1 MTYAFVVECYSLKG
15 QEVTRMDNIVI
26 LFDEKKEPGQE
37 TANEIKRYL
46 ADAVRSVTIVSD
58 VSEIVKFDAD
68 IALVLGGDGTVIQA
82 AKKVAGT
89 ELPILGINF
98 GTLGFLTD
106 VERPRLHQALDALLH
121 GDYDKETRM
130 ALTCEIHQKDESRT
144 VGPVINEFVV
154 CKRDFGHMVTTSVYV
169 DDTYVDTYAA
179 DGILVSTPTGSTAYN
194 LSAQGPI
201 VAPNMEALIITP
213 ICPHS
218 LSKKPLIV
226 SSTCTIR
233 LKIDRTKATYD
244 DDASIR
250 GDGIL
255 LGEATTGDE
264 FIIRKADETFDMI
277 HVGEVNF
284 YDKMR
289 VKLG

>member
-1 MTYAFVVECYSLKG
+1 MES
-15 QEVTRMDNIVI
+15 IVI

-37 TANEIKRYL
+37 TANEIGRYL

-58 VSEIVKFDAD
+58 VSEIVKKDAD
-68 IALVLGGDGTVIQA
+68 IVLVLGGDGTVIQA
-82 AKKVAGT
+82 AKQVAGKD
-89 ELPILGINF
+89 LPILGINF
-98 GTLGFLTD
+98 GTLGFLTE
-106 VERPRLHQALDALLH
+106 VERPRLHQALDELLK
-121 GDYDKETRM
+121 GNYEIENRM
-130 ALTCEIHQKDESRT
+130 ALTCEIHQQEESRT

-233 LKIDRTKATYD
+233 LKIDRTKAAYD

-264 FIIRKADETFDMI
+264 FIIRKSDDTFKMI

-284 YDKMR
+284 FDKMR
-289 VKLG
+289 VKLGV

>member
-1 MTYAFVVECYSLKG
+1 ME
-15 QEVTRMDNIVI
+15 NIVV
-26 LFDEKKEPGQE
+26 LFDKKKKPGYE

-46 ADAVRSVTIVSD
+46 EDAVDSVTL
-58 VSEIVKFDAD
+58 VSEVTEISRDGAD
-68 IALVLGGDGTVIQA
+68 IVLVLGGDGTVIQA
-82 AKKVAGT
+82 AKQVAGQDI
-89 ELPILGINF
+89 PILGINF
-98 GTLGFLTD
+98 GTLGFLTE
-106 VERPRLHQALDALLH
+106 VERPRLHQALDELLK
-121 GDYDKETRM
+121 GNYNRETRM
-130 ALTCEIHQKDESRT
+130 ALTCEIHLSEGSRT

-169 DDTYVDTYAA
+169 DDKYVDTYSA
-179 DGILVSTPTGSTAYN
+179 DGILISTPTGSTAYN

-201 VAPNMEALIITP
+201 LAPDMEALIITP

-226 SSTCTIR
+226 SSSCTIR
-233 LKIDRTKATYD
+233 LRIDRTKAAFD
-244 DDASIR
+244 DEAAIR

-255 LGEATTGDE
+255 LGEATSGDE
-264 FIIRKADETFDMI
+264 FIIRKAAETFDMI
-277 HVGEVNF
+277 HIGEVSF

>member
-1 MTYAFVVECYSLKG
+1 ME
-15 QEVTRMDNIVI
+15 NIVV
-26 LFDEKKEPGQE
+26 LFDKKKKPGYE

-46 ADAVRSVTIVSD
+46 GDAVRSVTL
-58 VSEIVKFDAD
+58 VSEVTEIAQNGAD
-68 IALVLGGDGTVIQA
+68 IVLVLGGDGTVIQV
-82 AKKVAGT
+82 AKQVAGQNI
-89 ELPILGINF
+89 PILGINF
-98 GTLGFLTD
+98 GTLGFLTE
-106 VERPRLHQALDALLH
+106 VERPRLHQALDELLQGH
-121 GDYDKETRM
+121 YDRETRM
-130 ALTCEIHQKDESRT
+130 ALTCEIHQGEDKRT

-169 DDTYVDTYAA
+169 DDHYVDTYVA
-179 DGILVSTPTGSTAYN
+179 DGILISTPTGSTAYN

-201 VAPNMEALIITP
+201 LAPDMEALIITP

-226 SSTCTIR
+226 SSSCTIR
-233 LKIDRTKATYD
+233 LRIDRTKAAVD
-244 DDASIR
+244 DEAAIR

-255 LGEATTGDE
+255 LGEATSGDE

-277 HVGEVNF
+277 HIGEVSF

-289 VKLG
+289 VKLSV